1 VLVYSFSIRHGDDS
15 HGEVLGSTD
24 LLNDYAALAFG
35 NNVIRD
41 MLLDNVD
48 QYVGWV
54 MDIAEGER
62 VVCSVAFPF
71 SSRGRM
77 RA

>member
-1 VLVYSFSIRHGDDS
+1 MLIYCYSIRNSDDS
-15 HGEVLGSTD
+15 DREILGFTD
-24 LLNDYAALAFG
+24 LLNNDAALAFG
-35 NNVIRD
+35 NDVIRD

-62 VVCSVAFPF
+62 VVSSIAFP
-71 SSRGRM
+71 SRGRM